1 MKIINFPFC
10 NFYSFQRYL
19 QKRSISYSI
28 LSETNPPK
36 DIKEYIVIPGV
47 GTFGQAMEY
56 LEQKNLLSLIKSH
69 AEKGGNILGICLGMQ
84 LFFESSS
91 ESPEVKGLGIIEGEC
106 LPIQKCKNFQV
117 PHIGW
122 NGIKASKNYTFFQ
135 DIFNENLQSI
145 IDFYFV
151 HSYVVY
157 PKNNSLITSTFEY
170 PMNPLCASVK
180 YNNVIGFQF
189 HPEKS
194 GIGGYKLLDN
204 VFKI

>member
-19 QKRSISYSI
+19 RERSISFSI

-36 DIKEYIVIPGV
+36 DLNEFIVIPGV

-56 LEQKNLLSLIKSH
+56 LEQKNLVSLIKSH
-69 AEKGGNILGICLGMQ
+69 SEKGGNILGICLGMQ
-84 LFFESSS
+84 LLFESSS
-91 ESPEVKGLGIIEGEC
+91 ESPGVKGLGIIKGEC
-106 LPIQKCKNFQV
+106 LPIKKCKNFQV

-122 NGIKASKNYTFFQ
+122 NEIKASKNYTFFQ
-135 DIFNENLQSI
+135 NIINVNLESI

-151 HSYVVY
+151 HSYVAY
-157 PKNNSLITSTFEY
+157 PKNDDIITATFEY
-170 PMNPLCASVK
+170 PLNQLCASVK
-180 YNNVIGFQF
+180 FKNVLGFQF

-204 VFKI
+204 VLKI